1 MLLGSRTLFGFN
13 ATATQPFGTI
23 DAPAQGQTIAGQ
35 NYLNWGWALT
45 PQPAIIPTDA
55 STIQV
60 IVDGAPVGNPTYNL
74 FRPDVAGAFPG
85 LANTNGPVGYRA
97 IDTTGLA
104 EGLHT
109 ISWTVTDTRPATSG
123 IGSRYFSVANSAD
136 AQPPGQGNV
145 SNEHASSD
153 VGVAA
158 APAATPVGVPAA
170 PHSQRRAASLDAVPV
185 SEADVT
191 VQRDIG
197 ARRVLRAAGDRPRA
211 VTMAPLER
219 LELALETPS
228 KGCGGTWAGYLVTRD
243 VLNDL
248 PVGASLDPSGTFYW
262 QPGPGFAGRFPL
274 LFVRTDCS
282 GQEERLPVT
291 VTIRSR

>member
-1 MLLGSRTLFGFN
+1 MSSPKTSRDARCCWDRGRCSALNT
-13 ATATQPFGTI
+13 TATQPFGTI
-23 DAPAQGQTIAGQ
+23 DAPAQGQTIAGS

-45 PQPAIIPTDA
+45 PQPAMIPTDG

-109 ISWTVTDTRPATSG
+109 ISWTVTDTRPGTSG
-123 IGSRYFSVANSAD
+123 IGSRYFTVANSAD
-136 AQPPGQGNV
+136 AQPPPGQGNV
-145 SNEHASSD
+145 SSEHASID
-153 VGVAA
+153 LVVAA
-158 APAATPVGVPAA
+158 EPAATPVGVPAA
-170 PHSQRRAASLDAVPV
+170 PHSQRRAASLDTVPV

-197 ARRVLRAAGDRPRA
+197 ARRVLRADRDQPRA

-228 KGCGGTWAGYLVTRD
+228 KECVGTWAGYLVKR
-243 VLNDL
+243 
-248 PVGASLDPSGTFYW
+248 
-262 QPGPGFAGRFPL
+262 
-274 LFVRTDCS
+274 
-282 GQEERLPVT
+282 
-291 VTIRSR
+291 